1 MADALKV
8 LIADEDLDSRVNT
21 RKAIQRAQLGLAGEV
36 GYGME
41 AVSYALDAR
50 PDVILVAVEEPS
62 ARPLETAEAL
72 ANALPDTPIVI
83 YSSIN
88 DAEAVR
94 RSMVFGA
101 RDYLVKPVQSARL
114 LEAVNTVL
122 VQEEVRQMRRAGQ
135 LLTGHGRGTVI
146 TVTGAKGGIG
156 KTVIS
161 VNLALALHRETGKR
175 VVILDADTQ
184 FGDVATMLDLSA
196 TQTVAGL
203 LRQRNGASRDSV
215 SDFLTTHGSGLEIL
229 AAPSDDDGWASYEG
243 DDLKR
248 IVDLLAQTH
257 DFVVVD
263 TAGSFDGY
271 VRAAIE
277 ASTLALVITTGE
289 VSSVRD
295 TAAAIRRLESWG
307 VDGSRVKVLFN
318 RGARVGGFQID
329 ELRQALNR
337 DIFWE
342 LPYDRQ
348 FPVSV
353 QLGQPVL
360 LKDGRSVAARNLTS
374 LARLI
379 AGTRRS
385 LVRQPEA
392 GSLRQRLLR
401 KRGVDH
407 DATVAAV
414 QASPG
419 VDGQARPRGFLSLL
433 RRRGA
438 APPETHPRDR

>member
-1 MADALKV
+1 MADTLKV
-8 LIADEDLDSRVNT
+8 LIADEDPDSRVNT
-21 RKAIQRAQLGLAGEV
+21 RKAIQRAQLGLSGEV
-36 GYGME
+36 GYGTE
-41 AVSYALDAR
+41 AVSLALDAR
-50 PDVILVAVEEPS
+50 PDIILVAVEEPS
-62 ARPLETAEAL
+62 PRPLETVEAL
-72 ANALPDTPIVI
+72 ANALPDTPIII

-101 RDYLVKPVQSARL
+101 RDYIVKPIRSARL
-114 LEAVNTVL
+114 SEAVNTVL
-122 VQEEVRQMRRAGQ
+122 VQEEIRQMRRAGQ

-156 KTVIS
+156 KTVIA

-184 FGDVATMLDLSA
+184 FGDVATMLDMSPGR
-196 TQTVAGL
+196 TVADL
-203 LRQRNGASRDSV
+203 LRQHDGASRETV
-215 SDFLTTHGSGLEIL
+215 REFLTTHGSGLEVL
-229 AAPSDDDGWASYEG
+229 AAPLDDDGWTGYNG

-248 IVDLLAQTH
+248 IIDLLAQTH

-271 VRAAIE
+271 VRAAVD
-277 ASTLALVITTGE
+277 ASTLTLVVTTSE

-307 VDGSRVKVLFN
+307 LDGSRAKVLLN
-318 RGARVGGFQID
+318 RGARVGGFRID
-329 ELRQALNR
+329 ELREALKR

-342 LPYDRQ
+342 LPYDRR
-348 FPVSV
+348 FPSSV

-360 LKDGRSVAARNLTS
+360 LMDGRSTAARNLTS

-385 LVRQPEA
+385 LVRQPETK
-392 GSLRQRLLR
+392 SILRRLR
-401 KRGVDH
+401 KKREADH
-407 DATVAAV
+407 DAEVATT
-414 QASPG
+414 QGSPG
-419 VDGQARPRGFLSLL
+419 VDGQVRSGGLLSLL

-438 APPETHPRDR
+438 APSEANPRDR

>member
-1 MADALKV
+1 MADTVKV
-8 LIADEDLDSRVNT
+8 LIADEDPDSRVNT
-21 RKAIQRAQLGLAGEV
+21 RKAVQRAQFGLAGEV
-36 GYGME
+36 GYGTE
-41 AVSYALDAR
+41 AVSVALDAR
-50 PDVILVAVEEPS
+50 PDIILVAVEEPS
-62 ARPLETAEAL
+62 GRPLETAEAL
-72 ANALPDTPIVI
+72 ANALPDTPIII

-101 RDYLVKPVQSARL
+101 RDYIVKPVQSARL
-114 LEAVNTVL
+114 LEAANTVL

-135 LLTGHGRGTVI
+135 LSTGHGRGTVI

-161 VNLALALHRETGKR
+161 VNLAVALQRETGKR

-184 FGDVATMLDLSA
+184 FGDVATMLDLSP
-196 TQTVAGL
+196 TRTVVDL
-203 LRQRNGASRDSV
+203 LQQRDGASRESV
-215 SDFLTTHGSGLEIL
+215 HDFLTTHGSGLEVL
-229 AAPSDDDGWASYEG
+229 AAPSDDDGWTAYDG

-248 IVDLLAQTH
+248 IIDLLAQTH

-271 VRAAIE
+271 VHAAVD
-277 ASTLALVITTGE
+277 ASTLTLVVTTGE

-295 TAAAIRRLESWG
+295 TAGAIRRLESWG
-307 VDGSRVKVLFN
+307 VDGSRAKVLLN
-318 RGARVGGFQID
+318 QGARVGGFQID
-329 ELRQALNR
+329 ELREALKR

-342 LPYDRQ
+342 LPYDRRL
-348 FPVSV
+348 PVSV

-360 LKDGRSVAARNLTS
+360 LKDGRSTAARNLTS

-385 LVRQPEA
+385 LVRQPETR
-392 GSLRQRLLR
+392 SFLQNLR
-401 KRGVDH
+401 KKKEADH
-407 DATVAAV
+407 DAAVATT
-414 QASPG
+414 QGSPG
-419 VDGQARPRGFLSLL
+419 VDGQVRSRGLLSLL

-438 APPETHPRDR
+438 APPEANPRDR

>member
-1 MADALKV
+1 MADTVKV
-8 LIADEDLDSRVNT
+8 LIADEDPDSRVNT
-21 RKAIQRAQLGLAGEV
+21 RKAVQRAQFGLAGEV
-36 GYGME
+36 GYGTE
-41 AVSYALDAR
+41 AVSVALDAR
-50 PDVILVAVEEPS
+50 PDIILVAVEEPS
-62 ARPLETAEAL
+62 GRPLETAEAL
-72 ANALPDTPIVI
+72 ANALPDTPIII

-101 RDYLVKPVQSARL
+101 RDYIVKPVQSARL
-114 LEAVNTVL
+114 LEAANTVL

-135 LLTGHGRGTVI
+135 LSTGHGRGTVI

-161 VNLALALHRETGKR
+161 VNLAVALQRETGKR

-184 FGDVATMLDLSA
+184 FGDVATMLDLSP
-196 TQTVAGL
+196 TRTVVDL
-203 LRQRNGASRDSV
+203 LQQRDGASRESV
-215 SDFLTTHGSGLEIL
+215 HDFLTTHGSGLEVL
-229 AAPSDDDGWASYEG
+229 AAPSDDDGWTAYDG

-248 IVDLLAQTH
+248 IIDLLAQTH

-271 VRAAIE
+271 VHAAVD
-277 ASTLALVITTGE
+277 ASTLTLVVTTGE

-295 TAAAIRRLESWG
+295 TAGAIRRLESWG
-307 VDGSRVKVLFN
+307 VDGSRAKVLLN
-318 RGARVGGFQID
+318 QGARVGGFHID
-329 ELRQALNR
+329 ELREALNR

-342 LPYDRQ
+342 LPYDRRL
-348 FPVSV
+348 PVSV

-360 LKDGRSVAARNLTS
+360 LKDGRSTAARNLTS

-385 LVRQPEA
+385 LVRQPETK
-392 GSLRQRLLR
+392 SFLQHLR
-401 KRGVDH
+401 KKKEADH
-407 DATVAAV
+407 DAAVATT
-414 QASPG
+414 QGGPG
-419 VDGQARPRGFLSLL
+419 VDGQARSRGLLSLL

-438 APPETHPRDR
+438 APPEANPRDR